1 MAQMTEEDRIAC
13 RTPTEGRDGV
23 TPIPAWKYHMVR
35 KAILHAVE
43 AAGPEGLPFSQLAAE
58 VKARLSQSDLAR
70 LGALGWHCTT
80 VKLEMEVAG
89 DLLRAPGPGPQRLI
103 RA

>member
-1 MAQMTEEDRIAC
+1 MTEEDRIAC

-23 TPIPAWKYHMVR
+23 TRIPAWKFHLVR
-35 KAILHAVE
+35 KAILHAVD
-43 AAGPEGLPFSQLAAE
+43 AAGPEGLSLSQLAGE
-58 VKARLSQSDLAR
+58 VKARLSQADMAR

-89 DLLRAPGPGPQRLI
+89 EIERAPGPGPQRLI

>member
-1 MAQMTEEDRIAC
+1 MTDEDSIAC
-13 RTPTEGRDGV
+13 RTPTEGRDAV
-23 TPIPAWKYHMVR
+23 TRIPAWKFHLVR

-43 AAGPEGLPFSQLAAE
+43 AAGPEGLALSQLTGE
-58 VKARLSQSDLAR
+58 VKARLSQADMAR

-89 DLLRAPGPGPQRLI
+89 ELARVPGPGPQRLI
-103 RA
+103 LA

>member
-1 MAQMTEEDRIAC
+1 MTEEDRIAC

-35 KAILHAVE
+35 KAILHAVD